1 MSKSIR
7 KSKKSPEEIKKA
19 RLSRNFRNS
28 IKNTFI
34 MAGFKYLNTQNKHFK
49 IGHRTVELDFI
60 FIYENIIL
68 ICEDTTTKTDN
79 IKNHVRKKYEGFIEI
94 NRNISDFCSW
104 LFDNFQDFLSDQYK
118 YSSDRYKIMFLYF
131 SQEELNFSADD
142 YRLYPLIKFVSY
154 GSLMYLLKMS
164 KCIER
169 SARYE
174 IFRFLKLSDDDIG
187 VATSESDPK
196 QINATI
202 ISPKSFTGI
211 INNVRVVSFMMS
223 TERLIKNSY
232 VLRKDSWENSVSLY
246 QRLIQ
251 DAKIRNIRKFLVAKG
266 EAFYNNII
274 VALPD
279 NVSFKDTKDI
289 PLDINDIS
297 RHQVCT
303 MLIPNCMNSICVID
317 GQHRIYAHYEGIRK
331 DSDESRISKLRKELH
346 LLVTGLIF
354 PKNMPNNERVK
365 IQSEIFLDINSNA
378 KPVPQDILLHIQMI
392 KDPISDLGLSKS
404 IIESLNKENIFLNK
418 FKMSLLNESPLS
430 ENKIKITS
438 IIKFA
443 LRYLITLDPKDGRKN
458 LFFHWDG
465 DKEALKKMDDATL
478 DKYKEFCVE
487 KISIYFRAIKKHF
500 KSEWHDPKSKI
511 LSVISINGFIMS
523 YLTLIDK
530 YGIKDFEFYD
540 KLLSKL
546 DFDFSKD
553 NFPYTSSQYAK
564 FSREIIKKL
573 EIE

>member
-68 ICEDTTTKTDN
+68 ICEDTVTKTDN
-79 IKNHVRKKYEGFIEI
+79 IKDHVRKKHEGFVEI
-94 NRNISDFCSW
+94 NKNLTSFYQW
-104 LFDNFQDFLSDQYK
+104 LYDNFQDSFIKQY
-118 YSSDRYKIMFLYF
+118 SLDRYKIKFLYF
-131 SQEELNFSADD
+131 SQEKLDFSDDD
-142 YRLYPLIKFVSY
+142 YKLYPLIKFVDHNA
-154 GSLMYLLKMS
+154 LMYLSKMS
-164 KCIER
+164 KCIKK

-174 IFRFLKLSDDDIG
+174 IFRFLGLNDDDIG
-187 VATSESDPK
+187 IITAESSPK
-196 QINATI
+196 EIKTTI
-202 ISPKSFTGI
+202 ITPKSFTGI
-211 INNVRVVSFMMS
+211 KDNVRIVSFMIS
-223 TERLIKNSY
+223 AETLIKNSY
-232 VLRKDSWENSVSLY
+232 VLRKDNWEDSSLLY

-251 DAKIRNIRKFLVAKG
+251 DKRINSIRKFLVTNK

-274 VALPD
+274 VALPED
-279 NVSFKDTKDI
+279 ISFKKDNI
-289 PLDINDIS
+289 PINIDEINK
-297 RHQVCT
+297 HDVCT
-303 MLIPNCMNSICVID
+303 MLIPNCMNSICIID
-317 GQHRIYAHYEGIRK
+317 GQHRIYAHYEGLET
-331 DSDESRISKLRKELH
+331 DSDEPKISQLRKELH

-354 PKNMPNNERVK
+354 PKGMSDTKKIK

-378 KPVPQDILLHIQMI
+378 KPVSQDVLLHIQMV
-392 KDPISDLGLSKS
+392 KDPISDFGLSRS
-404 IIESLNKENIFLNK
+404 IIDLLNKKSIFLNK
-418 FKMSLLNESPLS
+418 FEMSLLD
-430 ENKIKITS
+430 ENKIKIAS

-465 DKEALKKMDDATL
+465 DKEALKKMDDASL
-478 DKYKEFCVE
+478 NKYKEFCVE
-487 KISIYFRAIKKHF
+487 KISIYFKAIKKHF
-500 KSEWHDPKSKI
+500 KSEWHDPQSKI

-523 YLTLIDK
+523 YLALIDK

>member
-7 KSKKSPEEIKKA
+7 KTKKSPEEIKKA
-19 RLSRNFRNS
+19 RLSRKFRNS

-68 ICEDTTTKTDN
+68 ICEDTATKTDK
-79 IKNHVRKKYEGFIEI
+79 IKDHVRKKHEGFVEI
-94 NRNISDFCSW
+94 NENLTNFYKW
-104 LFDNFQDFLSDQYK
+104 LCGNFQDSFIKQY
-118 YSSDRYKIMFLYF
+118 SLDRYKIKFLYF
-131 SQEELNFSADD
+131 PQEKLDFSDDD
-142 YRLYPLIKFVSY
+142 YKLYSLIKFVDHNA
-154 GSLMYLLKMS
+154 LMYLSKMS
-164 KCIER
+164 KCIKR

-174 IFRFLKLSDDDIG
+174 IFRFLGLNDDDIG
-187 VATSESDPK
+187 IVTTESSQK
-196 QINATI
+196 EIKTTI
-202 ISPKSFTGI
+202 ITPKSFTGI
-211 INNVRVVSFMMS
+211 KDNVRIVSFMMS
-223 TERLIKNSY
+223 AETLIKNSY
-232 VLRKDSWENSVSLY
+232 VLRKDNWEDSSLLY

-251 DAKIRNIRKFLVAKG
+251 DKRINSIRKFLVTNK

-274 VALPD
+274 VALPED
-279 NVSFKDTKDI
+279 ISFKRDNTPINIDEINK
-289 PLDINDIS
+289 LD
-297 RHQVCT
+297 VCT
-303 MLIPNCMNSICVID
+303 MLIPNCMNSICIID
-317 GQHRIYAHYEGIRK
+317 GQHRIYAHYEGLET
-331 DSDESRISKLRKELH
+331 DSDESKISQLRKELH

-354 PKNMPNNERVK
+354 PKGMSDTQKIK

-378 KPVPQDILLHIQMI
+378 KPVSQDVLLHIQMV
-392 KDPISDLGLSKS
+392 KDPISDFGLSRS
-404 IIESLNKENIFLNK
+404 IIDLLNKESIFRNK
-418 FKMSLLNESPLS
+418 FEMSLLD
-430 ENKIKITS
+430 ENKIKIAS

-465 DKEALKKMDDATL
+465 DKEALKRMDDATL
-478 DKYKEFCVE
+478 DKYKKFCVE
-487 KISIYFRAIKKHF
+487 KISTYFEAIRKHF
-500 KSEWHDPKSKI
+500 NSEWHNPKSKI
-511 LSVISINGFIMS
+511 LSVTSINGFIMS

-540 KLLSKL
+540 ELLNKL

-573 EIE
+573 EIELED